1 MWLDSAHTRVMK
13 IVLPGGSG
21 HVGQSLRKHF
31 ASQGHEVVVLS
42 RSGGVRWDGKTLGDW
57 VKVFE
62 GADVVINLAGRSVDC
77 RYNAENLAEMMS
89 SRVDSTRVVGEAIRQ
104 CAVPPKLW
112 IQSSTATIY
121 SHRFDAPND
130 DEAGILGQASDP
142 MPTKWLKSVEI
153 AREWERAL
161 NEAETPQTRKVAIRS
176 AMVMAPIKGSVFHV
190 LSKLARLGLMGRLGD
205 GRQFVSWIHESDFC
219 RSIDWI
225 IEHDSLVGPVIVAS
239 PNPLPQVEFARALR
253 HALGVKIG
261 LPATAW
267 MLEIGTRVMQTESEL
282 VLKSRRVVP
291 SRLIASGFQFEF
303 PEWAS
308 AAEDLARQSQPSSAR
323 AH

>member
-1 MWLDSAHTRVMK
+1 MK

-21 HVGQSLRKHF
+21 HVGQSLRRHF
-31 ASQGHEVVVLS
+31 ESRGHEVVVIS
-42 RSGGVRWDGKTLGDW
+42 RSGAVRWDGKTLGDW
-57 VKVFE
+57 ARAFE

-77 RYNAENLAEMMS
+77 RYNAANLAEMMS
-89 SRVDSTRVVGEAIRQ
+89 SRVDSTRVVGEAIRR
-104 CAVPPKLW
+104 CAAPPKLW

-130 DEAGILGQASDP
+130 DETGILGQASDP
-142 MPTKWLKSVEI
+142 MPAKWLKSVEI

-176 AMVMAPIKGSVFHV
+176 AMVMAPIRGSVFDV

-205 GRQFVSWIHESDFC
+205 GRQFMSWIHEADFC
-219 RSIDWI
+219 RAMDWI
-225 IEHDSLVGPVIVAS
+225 IAHDSLVGPIIVSS
-239 PNPLPQVEFARALR
+239 PNPLPQAEFARALR
-253 HALGVKIG
+253 QALGVKIG

-267 MLEIGTRVMQTESEL
+267 MLEIGTRVMQTETEL

-291 SRLIASGFQFEF
+291 SRLLSSGFTFEF
-303 PEWAS
+303 PVWAS
-308 AAEDLARQSQPSSAR
+308 AAEDLVQQSQVSTAHAR
-323 AH
+323 